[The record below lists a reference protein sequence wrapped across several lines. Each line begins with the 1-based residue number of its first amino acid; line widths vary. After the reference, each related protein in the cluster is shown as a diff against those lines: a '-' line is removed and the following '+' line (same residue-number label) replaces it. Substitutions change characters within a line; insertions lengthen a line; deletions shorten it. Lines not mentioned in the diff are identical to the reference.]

1 MIRRPIQDQNKKAR
15 AGPWGPAL
23 AFHYHKS
30 DIGIEECCHAAPV
43 RDAVISPCD
52 YGQTRPGLRPFLGFA
67 HPLRVLCR
75 CSRRLRASTCHAA
88 AAARRDIASPSPGRP
103 STTCGLPWAL
113 PCAPA
118 LSPCSA
124 RLRAINSNLPACST
138 GPKYGPPGLQQKNPP
153 YDRNHREDFS
163 FSKYRTMGRRL
174 IPLSPEW

>member
-118 LSPCSA
+118 LSPCFA
-124 RLRAINSNLPACST
+124 RLRASCWSRFACSRRAASLRLGT
-138 GPKYGPPGLQQKNPP
+138 QTAGLRPSWFVSLAP
-153 YDRNHREDFS
+153 VHPRCS
-163 FSKYRTMGRRL
+163 RRL
-174 IPLSPEW
+174 RASFYRCPGA